1 MARQEVLILALT
13 RMLSGICTA
22 GFIQEPD
29 PVTGLKWVRPVKSF
43 DTVLAE
49 DMAGPDGTLPR
60 CGDVVEL
67 DLREPRPQP
76 PHVEDWLTE
85 FIRHPPRVVDR
96 LVGADWARF
105 LAGHL
110 DPAPEDVLCTGKRSL
125 CLVRPDDVWA
135 NFSLDEYSC
144 KFEARMGFRLAGD
157 ANHPRAC
164 SQRGV
169 SVTCLE
175 WEARGRKWLGGRT
188 GSLTLDHQALLERL
202 EAEALY
208 LTVGLSRAYRG
219 EYWPLVVGVHAA
231 SSGEGVEASAG

>member
-1 MARQEVLILALT
+1 LARQEVLLLAIT

-29 PVTGLKWVRPVKSF
+29 PVTGLKWVRPVKAF
-43 DTVLAE
+43 DTLLAE
-49 DMAGPDGTLPR
+49 DMAGDDGTLSR

-67 DLREPRPQP
+67 DLRGPRPQP
-76 PHVEDWLTE
+76 PHVEDRLAE
-85 FIRHPPRVVDR
+85 FIRHRPHVVDR
-96 LVGADWARF
+96 LEGADWAKF

-125 CLVRPDDVWA
+125 CLVQPEDVWA
-135 NFSLDEYSC
+135 NFSLDNYSG
-144 KFEARMGFRLAGD
+144 KFEARMGFRLAGE
-157 ANHPRAC
+157 ANHPRAV

-175 WEARGRKWLGGRT
+175 WEARGRQWLSDHG
-188 GSLTLDHQALLERL
+188 GSLVLDREALLERL
-202 EAEALY
+202 GAEAVY

-219 EYWPLVVGVHAA
+219 EYWPLVVGVHAVA
-231 SSGEGVEASAG
+231 AEAGAGHAG